1 MKLKLHPSSAHR
13 WGPGGCPAS
22 VGMEAQYPDT
32 GDSQK
37 KREGDAAGWY
47 VVQCLL
53 DPTTGPKVPPAVGTL
68 APGGVPVTQEMV
80 DCADDIVRDIGD
92 TLKARQSGTLRIE
105 EPVSAVE
112 TVHPE
117 NDGRPDF
124 YLLDVTGRRLHIWD
138 YKYGH
143 RYVDAFMN
151 WQCVDYAAMILES
164 NGIPVSE
171 WGGFMITVTIAQ
183 PRNFHPDGPLRE
195 WHFNG
200 AQLAEYVARLKVAA
214 GMAMAERPQMQT
226 GGHCRD
232 CTARH
237 ACPALERISMR
248 LVDMAY
254 EGQPIDLP
262 PAALGLELRII
273 RDAIKRLGARAEGL
287 EAHALSLAKGGTSI
301 PHWRAEY
308 SKGRERWRDEVSTD
322 EVVMLGEIYG
332 VDLKKPQAVITPTQA
347 RKAGVDP
354 EAVKGFAH
362 APTGAMTLVPFD
374 DADVAKRFG

>member
-1 MKLKLHPSSAHR
+1 MMKLHPSSAHR

-22 VGMEAQYPDT
+22 VQMEAQYPDT

-37 KREGDAAGWY
+37 KREGDAAHWY
-47 VVQCLL
+47 VSQVAA
-53 DPTTGPKVPPAVGTL
+53 GRPAPALGTA
-68 APGGVPVTQEMV
+68 APNGTPITQEMV
-80 DCADDIVRDIGD
+80 DCADDILRDIRD
-92 TLKARQSGTLRIE
+92 TVDTAAGPVLRIE
-105 EPVSAVE
+105 ETVSASV
-112 TVHPE
+112 TVHPA

-124 YLLDVTGRRLHIWD
+124 YLLDVAGRRLHIWD
-138 YKYGH
+138 YKFGH
-143 RYVDAFMN
+143 RYVDAYMN
-151 WQCVDYAAMILES
+151 WACIDYAAMILES
-164 NGIPVSE
+164 NGIDIANWPL
-171 WGGFMITVTIAQ
+171 WTVTITIAQ
-183 PRNFHPDGPLRE
+183 PRNYHPDGPLRE
-195 WHFNG
+195 WFLSG
-200 AQLAEYVARLKVAA
+200 LDLAEHVGRLKVAA
-214 GMAMAERPQMQT
+214 GLAMAERPQMQT
-226 GGHCRD
+226 GEHCRD
-232 CTARH
+232 CSARH

-254 EGQPIDLP
+254 DGQPVDLP

-287 EAHALSLAKGGTSI
+287 EEQAMSLARGGTGI

-308 SKGRERWRDEVSTD
+308 SKGRERWREEVSTE
-322 EVVMLGEIYG
+322 EVVLLGEMYG
-332 VDLKKPQAVITPTQA
+332 IDLKKPQAVITPAQA